1 MGLYRVLGQ
10 ADFLPKATDDCILQR
25 AQNRR
30 APPSQI
36 AQKGRNPGALALPAS
51 RHLSTSARLN
61 ALKDRQRAE
70 GVAYSPDLPSTAT
83 VHFSRGGYMHFSLRD
98 TTLHKAKR

>member
-10 ADFLPKATDDCILQR
+10 ADFFPKATDDCTPPQR

-30 APPSQI
+30 
-36 AQKGRNPGALALPAS
+36 NPGALAVPAA
-51 RHLSTSARLN
+51 RHLSNSARLN
-61 ALKDRQRAE
+61 ALRDRQRAE
-70 GVAYSPDLPSTAT
+70 NTAT
-83 VHFSRGGYMHFSLRD
+83 LHFSRGGYMHFSLRD